1 LAGKK
6 IVPSDPSLLTRGQTA
21 EVLGCSEWK
30 LRKLQ
35 ASGLIPAVQIEG
47 AYFFNIQNV
56 QGLAKRQ
63 QEGTRAALCF
73 ERFERGMPPERVVI
87 DLQMHYDEVERA
99 YQAWVRMADA
109 VVFRPPQGVS
119 RKRWEQVYGVKVTP
133 QNLHKALAIV
143 ATNADLCSQLEPLD
157 PAIRLE
163 AAQ

>member
-1 LAGKK
+1 MAGKK
-6 IVPSDPSLLTRGQTA
+6 ITPTDPALLSREQTA
-21 EVLGCSEWK
+21 EVLGCSEWQ

-35 ASGLIPAVQIEG
+35 SRGLIPAVQIEG

-63 QEGTRAALCF
+63 QEGARAAECF

-87 DLQMHYDEVERA
+87 ELQMHYDEVERA
-99 YQAWVRMADA
+99 HQAWVRMADA
-109 VVFRPPQGVS
+109 VVFRPAQGVS

-143 ATNADLCSQLEPLD
+143 ATHADLCGQLERLD
-157 PAIRLE
+157 PLTE
-163 AAQ
+163 AAE